1 MTVQDVHSTEGAT
14 AGLRMAR
21 SLSSNEGEGFLGTY
35 QSGPVFIVVLQS
47 ATPEIEHAVASLQGL
62 QRVP

>member
-1 MTVQDVHSTEGAT
+1 
-14 AGLRMAR
+14 MAR